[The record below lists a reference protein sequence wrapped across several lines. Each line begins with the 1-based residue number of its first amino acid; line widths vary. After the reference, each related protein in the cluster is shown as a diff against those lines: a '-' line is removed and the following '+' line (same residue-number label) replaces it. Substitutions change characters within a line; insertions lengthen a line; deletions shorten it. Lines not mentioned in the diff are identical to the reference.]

1 MVKNLKRFKRQ
12 YERDQNKA
20 EAAKWDFFPTT
31 FVLPSEYHMFVEEFK
46 RKPGT
51 IWIMKPAGRAQGKGI
66 FLFTD
71 LKDIT
76 DWKKVCYNC
85 HEINFEHYL
94 FQIDTKTASIL
105 IVINSINTCIH

>member
-1 MVKNLKRFKRQ
+1 
-12 YERDQNKA
+12 
-20 EAAKWDFFPTT
+20 
-31 FVLPSEYHMFVEEFK
+31 MFVEEFK

-76 DWKKVCYNC
+76 DWKKGESKNEKIYEANKDSAGP
-85 HEINFEHYL
+85 EIYVVQRYL
-94 FQIDTKTASIL
+94 SNPYLIGGKKFDMRIYIL
-105 IVINSINTCIH
+105 VTSVSLVFSFYTRLLIK